1 MDTQTISP
9 QNFEERVVW
18 TSITWTYGFYVMG
31 GLYVLAPVVGWV
43 LTLYLIKRLW
53 CQNSQTAE
61 EERIQIPMAVW
72 VWIISMLVM
81 LIALLIG
88 HMDWEL
94 GLGKT
99 IKSSI
104 GWAKGWAL
112 MAIFPLIGCLKIR
125 PAIIYRATGI
135 VCLQTLILLP
145 LLYLAFLLRL
155 PQDLYVSPIQIIGGP
170 GPEFFRV
177 SLYNIDPDH
186 VTRWFLFAPWATA
199 LGFVANIYLLFALQE
214 KDRKWFWIG
223 LLGSIA
229 MVLVCKSR
237 LALVVMIMVPL
248 GAWGLSQMLRP
259 GMLML
264 SGGGGLTA
272 GFCAPWLLQL
282 LEDLQQGFR
291 SARADSS
298 RVREALG
305 RIALDRWQG
314 EAPIW
319 GHGIVE
325 RGPHLVEYMPIGSHH
340 SWYGLLFVK
349 GAVGFIALA
358 VPLAWSFIDLLVKAQ
373 TSKTAQTGL
382 GMILLLFLYTFG
394 ENLEI
399 LAYLF
404 WPGLILVGIAHN
416 EPFENPL
423 KERERAAKI

>member
-1 MDTQTISP
+1 MDTQTVSP

-18 TSITWTYGFYVMG
+18 ISITWTYGFYVLG

-53 CQNSQTAE
+53 CQSSQTPE
-61 EERIQIPMAVW
+61 EQRIQIPIAVW

-186 VTRWFLFAPWATA
+186 VTRWFLFAPWAPA

-264 SGGGGLTA
+264 AGGGGLTA

-282 LEDLQQGFR
+282 FEDLQQRFR

-349 GAVGFIALA
+349 GAVGFMALA
-358 VPLAWSFIDLLVKAQ
+358 VPLAWSFIDLLLKAQ

-416 EPFENPL
+416 EPFENL
-423 KERERAAKI
+423 LREEGRA